1 MNRLSTRLT
10 LAFLSVTLVTVIFV
24 ALLAGVSAG
33 DQFNR
38 YIAERDE
45 ALGTLTPD
53 AAATADANPPAV
65 QNPIPDPNPS
75 NGNGQRPPNAGQCNR
90 PGGGGRGDNGPM
102 VMGMP
107 RTPEDRFLDR
117 LYSTLIIAALAA
129 GGLGT
134 LLGLY
139 ISRNIAAPLAGL
151 SSAAQD
157 FAARK
162 WERRVP
168 VQGASEIAD
177 VARAFNAM
185 ADALQHAEIL
195 RRNLM
200 ADIAH
205 ELRTPL
211 TVMQGNLRALLD
223 GVYPLEM
230 REVATLYDETRLLSR
245 LVADLRELALA
256 EAGQLPLNLQT
267 VELRGALNSSIEQ
280 FALAAEAQDTQIE
293 ITPSPLPSVQADP
306 DRLVQVMHNLLANAL
321 RYTPGGRIRISG
333 EQVANVVRIQVSDTG
348 KGIAKEDLPHLFDR
362 FYQGDDSRAGS
373 NTGLGLAIAKAWV
386 EAMGG
391 TIGVESNAGEGSTFW
406 FTLKPVRS

>member
-1 MNRLSTRLT
+1 MNRLWVRLT
-10 LAFLSVTLVTVIFV
+10 LAFLSVTLVTVMFV
-24 ALLAGVSAG
+24 ALLGGLSAG

-38 YIAERDE
+38 YIVERNE
-45 ALGTLTPD
+45 ALGTFVPKATTNAQQ
-53 AAATADANPPAV
+53 AAPPV
-65 QNPIPDPNPS
+65 EQNPQTNPNAP
-75 NGNGQRPPNAGQCNR
+75 NGQRPNYGNQGNR
-90 PGGGGRGDNGPM
+90 PGGVNRQPPGIP
-102 VMGMP
+102 P
-107 RTPEDRFLDR
+107 RTPEQNFLDR
-117 LYSTLIIAALAA
+117 LYVTLIIAALAA
-129 GGLGT
+129 GGIGTVLGI
-134 LLGLY
+134 Y

-151 SSAAQD
+151 SNAAHD

-162 WERRVP
+162 WERRVH
-168 VQGASEIAD
+168 VQGANEIAD
-177 VARAFNAM
+177 VARAFNSM

-256 EAGQLPLNLQT
+256 EGGQLPLNLQT
-267 VELRGALNSSIEQ
+267 VELRSALNRSIEQ

-293 ITPSPLPSVQADP
+293 INPTPLPSVQADP

-321 RYTPGGRIRISG
+321 RYTAGGRIRISG

-348 KGIAKEDLPHLFDR
+348 KGISKEDLPHLFDR
-362 FYQGDDSRAGS
+362 FYQGDNSRAGS

-406 FTLKPVRS
+406 FTLKPVRG

>member
-10 LAFLSVTLVTVIFV
+10 LAFLSVTLITVIFV
-24 ALLAGVSAG
+24 ALLAGLSAG

-38 YIAERDE
+38 YIVERNE
-45 ALGTLTPD
+45 ALGTLVPNMG
-53 AAATADANPPAV
+53 ATADATPLLE
-65 QNPIPDPNPS
+65 QNAIPDPNPP
-75 NGNGQRPPNAGQCNR
+75 NTNGQRPPFAGQGNR
-90 PGGGGRGDNGPM
+90 PGGGGGNRQQP
-102 VMGMP
+102 GMPP
-107 RTPEDRFLDR
+107 RTPEERFLDR
-117 LYSTLIIAALAA
+117 LYITLIIAALAA

-134 LLGLY
+134 VLGLY

-151 SSAAQD
+151 SSAARD

-168 VQGASEIAD
+168 VQGANEIAD

-185 ADALQHAEIL
+185 ADALQHAEML

-293 ITPSPLPSVQADP
+293 ITSAPLPSVQADP

-348 KGIAKEDLPHLFDR
+348 KGISKEDLPHLFDR

>member
-1 MNRLSTRLT
+1 MNRLWVRLT
-10 LAFLSVTLVTVIFV
+10 IAFLSVTLVTVIFV

-38 YIAERDE
+38 YIEERNE
-45 ALGTLTPD
+45 ALGTPVATPL
-53 AAATADANPPAV
+53 A
-65 QNPIPDPNPS
+65 PNPNDS
-75 NGNGQRPPNAGQCNR
+75 QRPPADYPGNR
-90 PGGGGRGDNGPM
+90 PDRGERM
-102 VMGMP
+102 LMGMP
-107 RTPEDRFLDR
+107 QRTPEERFLNR
-117 LYSTLIIAALAA
+117 LYVTLIIAAVAA
-129 GGLGT
+129 GIIGTVLGVT
-134 LLGLY
+134 

-151 SSAAQD
+151 SSAARD

-168 VQGASEIAD
+168 VQGASEIAE
-177 VARAFNAM
+177 VAQAFNSM
-185 ADALQHAEIL
+185 ADALQHAEML

-267 VELRGALNSSIEQ
+267 VELRAALSRSIEQ

-293 ITPSPLPSVQADP
+293 IAPLRLPNVQADP
-306 DRLVQVMHNLLANAL
+306 DRLIQIMHNLLANAL
-321 RYTPGGRIRISG
+321 RYTPGGRIHISG
-333 EQVANVVRIQVSDTG
+333 EHVANVVRIQVKDTG

-362 FYQGDDSRAGS
+362 FYQGDDSRPGS

-391 TIGVESNAGEGSTFW
+391 KIGVESKDGEGSTFW
-406 FTLKPVRS
+406 FTLKALPG

>member
-10 LAFLSVTLVTVIFV
+10 LAFLSVTLVTVILV
-24 ALLAGVSAG
+24 ALLAGVSAR

-38 YIAERDE
+38 YVEERDE
-45 ALGTLTPD
+45 ALGTLMPD
-53 AAATADANPPAV
+53 DAIAVIPVATSAQTAPNVPNTSGQKPPF
-65 QNPIPDPNPS
+65 
-75 NGNGQRPPNAGQCNR
+75 GNR
-90 PGGGGRGDNGPM
+90 PGGMGSGGDHQQP
-102 VMGMP
+102 GMLP
-107 RTPEDRFLDR
+107 RTPEDSFRER
-117 LYSTLIIAALAA
+117 LNLTLIIAALAA
-129 GGLGT
+129 GGMGT
-134 LLGLY
+134 LMGFY
-139 ISRNIAAPLAGL
+139 MSRNIAAPLAKL
-151 SSAAQD
+151 SSAARD

-162 WERRVP
+162 WDRRVP
-168 VQGASEIAD
+168 EQGASEIAD

-185 ADALQHAEIL
+185 ADALQHAEML

-267 VELRGALNSSIEQ
+267 VELRTALNRSIEQ

-293 ITPSPLPSVQADP
+293 ITPSSLPSVQADP

-391 TIGVESNAGEGSTFW
+391 TIGVESNTGEGSTFW
-406 FTLKPVRS
+406 FTLKPVRG

>member
-1 MNRLSTRLT
+1 MNRLWVRLT
-10 LAFLSVTLVTVIFV
+10 LAFLSVTLVTVMFV
-24 ALLAGVSAG
+24 ALLTAFSTG
-33 DQFNR
+33 DQFRR
-38 YIAERDE
+38 YVEERNQ
-45 ALGTLTPD
+45 ALGTPV
-53 AAATADANPPAV
+53 ADSQPV
-65 QNPIPDPNPS
+65 DQNAGRPNPA
-75 NGNGQRPPNAGQCNR
+75 NVNPQRPTGNGAGNGQGNGNALMNREGRFPPAA
-90 PGGGGRGDNGPM
+90 P
-102 VMGMP
+102 P

-117 LYSTLIIAALAA
+117 LYITLIIAALAA
-129 GGLGT
+129 GVIGT
-134 LLGLY
+134 AIGVG
-139 ISRNIAAPLAGL
+139 ISRNIAAPLANL
-151 SSAAQD
+151 SGAAHD

-168 VQGASEIAD
+168 EQGADEIAD
-177 VARAFNAM
+177 VARAFNGM
-185 ADALQHAEIL
+185 ADALQRGEML

-256 EAGQLPLNLQT
+256 ESGQLPLNLQT
-267 VELRGALNSSIEQ
+267 VELRSALNSSIEQ
-280 FALAAEAQDTQIE
+280 FALAAEAQDTDIE
-293 ITPSPLPSVQADP
+293 ITEVQLPTVEADP

-321 RYTPGGRIRISG
+321 RFTPGGRIRISG
-333 EQVANVVRIQVSDTG
+333 EQIANLVRIQVTDTG
-348 KGIAKEDLPHLFDR
+348 KGISKEDLPHLFDR
-362 FYQGDDSRAGS
+362 FYQGDDSRVGS

-391 TIGVESNAGEGSTFW
+391 SIGAESNAGEGSTFW
-406 FTLKPVRS
+406 FTLKAMNS